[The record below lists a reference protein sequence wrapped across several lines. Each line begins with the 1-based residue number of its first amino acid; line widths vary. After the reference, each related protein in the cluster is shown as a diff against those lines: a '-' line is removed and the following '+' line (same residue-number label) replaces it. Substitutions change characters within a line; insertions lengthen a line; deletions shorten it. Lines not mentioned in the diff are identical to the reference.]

1 MRCERCDTSLHC
13 TTDMGNVVYDPL
25 LVYVLINLCHGVSV
39 TAVNVA
45 WRKAH
50 VYAGVIQADRP

>member
-13 TTDMGNVVYDPL
+13 TTDMGNIVYDPL
-25 LVYVLINLCHGVSV
+25 LVHVLINLCHGVSV

-50 VYAGVIQADRP
+50 VYAGVI